1 MGTVK
6 HIFVAAKHGAPM
18 TPLSSVVALAEHG
31 LFGDRYGDATLIE
44 LENIEAFRRATGL
57 DLAPDMPRRS
67 IVTHGVRLNDLRG
80 RCFRIGSA
88 VFEGLE
94 LWEPCRLFA
103 KRSYPQVLE
112 FFANKGGL
120 RARIVSGGE
129 IRVGD
134 SVLESAMERA
144 P

>member
-1 MGTVK
+1 MATVR

-18 TPLSSVVALAEHG
+18 TPLSSVVALADHG
-31 LFGDRYGDATLIE
+31 LFGDRYDDATLIE
-44 LENIEAFRRATGL
+44 LENIEAFTRATGL
-57 DLAPDMPRRS
+57 DLAPQMPRRS
-67 IVTHGVRLNDLRG
+67 IVTQGVRLNELRG
-80 RCFRIGSA
+80 RRFKVGAA

-103 KRSYPQVLE
+103 KRTYPEVLG
-112 FFANKGGL
+112 FFAGKGGL
-120 RARIVSGGE
+120 RARIITGGE

-134 SVLESAMERA
+134 SVLESGMERA